1 MNDTPFQVFLN
12 LVNFDRSIVSIH
24 NEIESLEKDIQI
36 LDQQDKERVERLKQ
50 GQQRLHNARKL
61 VDEYELKMKEIDEAI
76 RAKKK
81 QMDEISDVR
90 SYRSIKTEV
99 DTLNKQQVD
108 QEMAVMQAWNAL
120 ETEQKDVEIQQIA
133 FQEYQESYTKEKK
146 EKEQKLKELHEK
158 DTELEGQRSGKTAT
172 IPEEWLGT
180 YEQMRGRVHDP
191 VVAVDRGSCSAC
203 FYSIPNQ
210 DLIRLKRRALLQCKG
225 CFRFLYDE
233 TAQQAEEQ

>member
-12 LVNFDRSIVSIH
+12 LVEFDRNIVAIN
-24 NEIESLEKDIQI
+24 NEIESLENDIQLLNQQEQER
-36 LDQQDKERVERLKQ
+36 LDRLKQ
-50 GQQRLHNARKL
+50 VQQRLHNAHKI
-61 VDEYELKMKEIDEAI
+61 VDEQELVMKELDDKI
-76 RAKKK
+76 REKKK

-90 SYRSIKTEV
+90 AYRSFKTEI

-108 QEMAVMQAWNAL
+108 QETAVMQAWNTV
-120 ETEQKDVEIQQIA
+120 ETAQKDVADQQA
-133 FQEYQESYTKEKK
+133 KAKEEEAAYKK
-146 EKEQKLKELHEK
+146 EKEEKEHKLKELQQK
-158 DTELEGQRSGKTAT
+158 YQELEKQRTTKTTAV
-172 IPEEWLGT
+172 PEEWLET
-180 YEQMRGRVHDP
+180 YEHMRGRVSDP
-191 VVAVDRGSCSAC
+191 VVPVDRGSCSAC